1 MAEPDNATR
10 QQQQLQQLPPSVG
23 ASMGP
28 PQPCPFLR
36 SMVPCHKKAKQ
47 CLGLAAAIT
56 SKSDIVFG
64 RFEDKSVRFFDTNN
78 TEEISICKG
87 GYAYFIYIYY
97 MRERERE
104 IGYILWFFNMN
115 YYVFIN

>member
-1 MAEPDNATR
+1 MADPNSAA
-10 QQQQLQQLPPSVG
+10 QQSQLPSVG
-23 ASMGP
+23 ASMEP

-36 SMVPCHKKAKQ
+36 STAPCHKKAKQ

-87 GYAYFIYIYY
+87 RY
-97 MRERERE
+97 E
-104 IGYILWFFNMN
+104 
-115 YYVFIN
+115 

>member
-1 MAEPDNATR
+1 MAEPNSTTQQQQQQQR
-10 QQQQLQQLPPSVG
+10 QQQQEQEQEQQQGG
-23 ASMGP
+23 AAATMGP

-36 SMVPCHKKAKQ
+36 STAPCHKKAKQ

-87 GYAYFIYIYY
+87 RYEYFLCICMYIYI
-97 MRERERE
+97 
-104 IGYILWFFNMN
+104 
-115 YYVFIN
+115 